1 MSAIRHIL
9 ANNASAMTLA
19 GTRTYLVGQR
29 QVAVIDAGPA
39 NDEHVDAVLQAIG
52 DGVVVSV
59 LNTHEHADHSAAA
72 PQLAERLK
80 TDVRTVADG
89 DVITT
94 DAGPLHAVHTP
105 GHTPD
110 HFSFYLDTE
119 RALFCGDL
127 MMGGLDTALV
137 APQEGNL
144 QDYLTSLEKIR
155 ALGCRIIYPAH
166 GEPFTDVDAA
176 ITRYVQHRME
186 RVEQAMEA
194 LQSGPASTEE
204 LVERIYGRELEP
216 ALRPY
221 AADAVL
227 AYLIYLR
234 NGGVVDFRENRWSLL

>member
-1 MSAIRHIL
+1 MNAIRHIL
-9 ANNASAMTLA
+9 ANNPSAMTLA
-19 GTRTYLVGQR
+19 GTRTYLVGER

-39 NDEHVDAVLQAIG
+39 NEEHVDAVIEAIG
-52 DGVVVSV
+52 DGVVVCV
-59 LNTHEHADHSAAA
+59 LNTHQHPDHAAA
-72 PQLAERLK
+72 AQTLADRLK
-80 TDVRTVADG
+80 VDVRRVADG
-89 DVITT
+89 DVIAT

-110 HFSFYLDTE
+110 HFAFYLDAE

-137 APQEGNL
+137 APPEGNL

-176 ITRYVQHRME
+176 ITRYVEHRMA
-186 RVEQAMEA
+186 RVEQAMAA
-194 LQSGPASTEE
+194 LQPGPASTEE

-234 NGGVVDFRENRWSLL
+234 NGGVVDFRENRWSLV